1 MFDLSRAFDTI
12 DHKLLLEK
20 LQRLGVRGVTNKWV
34 SSYLEK
40 RTQIVMLDNC
50 KSEPKEVMAGV
61 PQGSIL
67 GPLFFII
74 FMNDMVLS
82 CDTPDKTVIY
92 ADDTN
97 FFVSSKV
104 LQDAIGKA
112 NHSTEQFQT
121 WCTNNGLTLNS
132 NKTKYISFL
141 PKNLKP
147 DYSPLVKIGKTS
159 IEKVDSSKFLGVVI
173 DHKMTWEEHVKY
185 VNARLSTISFITR
198 HLRGTVSFD
207 VLRKLYYGLVQSALS
222 YGLIFW
228 GNSAHAHNVFS
239 TQKRIMRC
247 IAGVHPR
254 SHCKQLFIQYKILTL
269 PCLYIY
275 LLIMNIKKHEEHY
288 IRNNMVHGYGTRSAH
303 NIRQYYSRLS
313 VCQNSHI
320 YMGITCY
327 NKILK
332 SEINSSNFDSFKINL
347 FNYLAEHAFYS
358 VNEFLND
365 SF

>member
-1 MFDLSRAFDTI
+1 MNNCQHGFRPKRSTESALAELCQFVYKALNNQENSIAIMFDLSRAFDTI

-20 LQRLGVRGVTNKWV
+20 LQRLGVRGVTNKWI

-40 RTQIVMLDNC
+40 RTQIVILDNC

-132 NKTKYISFL
+132 NKTKYISFCQ
-141 PKNLKP
+141 
-147 DYSPLVKIGKTS
+147 KI
-159 IEKVDSSKFLGVVI
+159 
-173 DHKMTWEEHVKY
+173 
-185 VNARLSTISFITR
+185 
-198 HLRGTVSFD
+198 
-207 VLRKLYYGLVQSALS
+207 
-222 YGLIFW
+222 
-228 GNSAHAHNVFS
+228 
-239 TQKRIMRC
+239 
-247 IAGVHPR
+247 
-254 SHCKQLFIQYKILTL
+254 
-269 PCLYIY
+269 
-275 LLIMNIKKHEEHY
+275 
-288 IRNNMVHGYGTRSAH
+288 
-303 NIRQYYSRLS
+303 
-313 VCQNSHI
+313 
-320 YMGITCY
+320 
-327 NKILK
+327 
-332 SEINSSNFDSFKINL
+332 
-347 FNYLAEHAFYS
+347 
-358 VNEFLND
+358 
-365 SF
+365 